1 MQSIEET
8 SDLHEFYNHFVSFSR
23 KRLDELLK
31 GKSFEE
37 KEILESNLDICIKN
51 YGIVTKLAE
60 RLFSLRKNNKML
72 SNIKTEY
79 KYHNQSAIENAYFSS
94 IDYVD
99 RFYHSIGKDFMD
111 EIKLENSAQSLR
123 FAEEEF
129 NYMMECFMLNYSEI
143 VNKKYMPV
151 LKIII

>member
-8 SDLHEFYNHFVSFSR
+8 PDLHEFYNYFVSFSR
-23 KRLDELLK
+23 KRLDEMLNGKSLEEKNLLK
-31 GKSFEE
+31 
-37 KEILESNLDICIKN
+37 SNLDICIKN

-60 RLFSLRKNNKML
+60 RLLSLRENGEML
-72 SNIKTEY
+72 SKLKIEY

-94 IDYVD
+94 IDYVN

-111 EIKLENSAQSLR
+111 EIKLENSVQSLCY
-123 FAEEEF
+123 AEEEF